1 MRISA
6 QSLGALTPY
15 MVSAAI
21 AIPASAVGIPSNV
34 TVVSTENTPKTFASL
49 ELGRNRATPGEAN
62 DFRVYRWDLSRPE
75 LAPYSFVHVASE
87 GYFETYE
94 PFIASEGWRDVSALE
109 GPFQIEEESRPS
121 AFFDEYDLSTIA
133 LYGRQD

>member
-6 QSLGALTPY
+6 QSLGALAPY
-15 MVSAAI
+15 VVSAAI
-21 AIPASAVGIPSNV
+21 AIPANAAAIPANA
-34 TVVSTENTPKTFASL
+34 TVVSAETMPGALVSV
-49 ELGRNRATPGEAN
+49 ELGHQQRTQAETS

-75 LAPYSFVHVASE
+75 LAPYSFVHIADEES
-87 GYFETYE
+87 FETYE
-94 PFIASEGWRDVSALE
+94 PFIASEGWRDVSVLE

-133 LYGRQD
+133 LYGRQR